1 MAADSIINKS
11 IMRNVEDARA
21 DFPVLQTMMN
31 SKPLA
36 FLDSAASAQK
46 PQCVIDAM
54 NAVLEGGYSNI
65 HRGLYTISQDLTT
78 AYEAVRPKVASFIG
92 AATEKEIIFTRNTT
106 AAINLIASSW
116 GRAFLKQ
123 GDEIIITEMEHH
135 ANIVPWQMLAKEIG
149 FEIKVVPFDDRGVLD
164 LDAFENFLSDKT
176 KFVGVVHIS
185 NALGTIN
192 PVKDIT
198 AKTKAF
204 NPDIKVLVDGT
215 QSVVHMPVNVQD
227 IGCDFFC
234 FTGHKLYGP
243 TGIGVLYGRY
253 DVLETMPPHE
263 GGGDM
268 IEEVSFSGTTYK
280 EPPFRFEAGT
290 PAIVEVIGLGAAIDY
305 VSAIG
310 MDNIAAHEEDMLAYA
325 MQELAALKTLKIH
338 GTAPHKAG
346 LIGFTMDGI
355 HASDIGMILDQ
366 CGVAVRTGH
375 HCCMPLMAAMGL
387 DATTRASFGLYT
399 NKADIDALVNGLK
412 KVEELFA

>member
-1 MAADSIINKS
+1 
-11 IMRNVEDARA
+11 
-21 DFPVLQTMMN
+21 
-31 SKPLA
+31 
-36 FLDSAASAQK
+36 
-46 PQCVIDAM
+46 
-54 NAVLEGGYSNI
+54 
-65 HRGLYTISQDLTT
+65 
-78 AYEAVRPKVASFIG
+78 
-92 AATEKEIIFTRNTT
+92 
-106 AAINLIASSW
+106 
-116 GRAFLKQ
+116 
-123 GDEIIITEMEHH
+123 
-135 ANIVPWQMLAKEIG
+135 
-149 FEIKVVPFDDRGVLD
+149 
-164 LDAFENFLSDKT
+164 
-176 KFVGVVHIS
+176 
-185 NALGTIN
+185 
-192 PVKDIT
+192 
-198 AKTKAF
+198 
-204 NPDIKVLVDGT
+204 
-215 QSVVHMPVNVQD
+215 
-227 IGCDFFC
+227 
-234 FTGHKLYGP
+234 
-243 TGIGVLYGRY
+243 
-253 DVLETMPPHE
+253 
-263 GGGDM
+263 M

-310 MDNIAAHEEDMLAYA
+310 MDNIAAHEANMLAYA

>member
-1 MAADSIINKS
+1 
-11 IMRNVEDARA
+11 MRNVEDARA

-310 MDNIAAHEEDMLAYA
+310 MDNIAAHEANMLAYA

>member
-310 MDNIAAHEEDMLAYA
+310 MDNIAAHEANMLAYA